1 MCKKALTLSSANGH
15 NNKKGS
21 VVAKSTLLS
30 QINIYPVKSV
40 GGISLSSSW
49 VEKQGLCFDRRFMV
63 ALADGSMVTAR
74 KYPNMV
80 KVSSSLLPTGIIFT
94 YPGLPPL
101 KLQYSTFKMQDTAA
115 TVWADSFSAYTT
127 TDEADDWFS
136 EVLNQRVE
144 LLFTGEQSNRVRE
157 KLGHN
162 VSFADGYPLLII
174 SSGSLAELNKRS
186 SEVHSMEQFR
196 TNLVVD
202 SDEPFIEDSWK
213 RIKIGDVEFEA
224 VKPCER
230 CILTTVDVEKA
241 EFRASKEPLTTFSR
255 FRANERGGVF
265 FGQNLVAKNEGMIRT
280 GDAIE
285 VLEYKDKE
293 YYEDLDANKQEFVCV
308 EREHVARNFETF
320 WLEPQKGAMPS
331 YKAGQHLPIEL
342 NMDGKAVKRLYTL
355 SSSPS
360 RPGRLAISVKRVDGG
375 EVSNWLFDHFQVG
388 DTLIADK
395 PNGSFHI
402 ANSEHEPLLL
412 LSAGSGVTPMMSMLR
427 DLTDQND
434 IRDVV
439 FYHQC
444 STYADIPFAN
454 ELKSLEKQNK
464 NLTVILALT
473 QPSEDWQGLKGRFSL
488 SHLKQIADLTERQV
502 FVCGPDGFM
511 QKAKNL
517 MLKKGLSEDHYHQE
531 AFGVATATEQV
542 VKTVQIS
549 LDGTVFEG
557 NNQQT
562 ILEQAEKA
570 GLAVAHSCRAGFCG
584 ACKVT
589 VESGLVHQPDVP
601 AIQDSEI
608 AEGKILACCAVPQTD
623 VDIVS

>member
-1 MCKKALTLSSANGH
+1 VS
-15 NNKKGS
+15 
-21 VVAKSTLLS
+21 KSPLLS

-63 ALADGSMVTAR
+63 ALSDGAMVTAR

-94 YPGLPPL
+94 YPGMAPL
-101 KLQYSTFKMQDTAA
+101 KLDYSSFKLQQTPA
-115 TVWADSFSAYTT
+115 TVWKDNFAAYTT

-136 EVLNQRVE
+136 QVLDQRVE

-174 SSGSLAELNKRS
+174 SQGSLDELNRRS
-186 SEVHSMEQFR
+186 SETHSMEQFR
-196 TNLVVD
+196 TNLVVG

-213 RIKIGDVEFEA
+213 RIKIGEVEFEA

-230 CILTTVDVEKA
+230 CILTTVDVEKGA
-241 EFRASKEPLTTFSR
+241 FRESKEPLNTFSR

-280 GDAIE
+280 GDEIE
-285 VLEYKDKE
+285 VLEYKEKE
-293 YYEDLDANKQEFVCV
+293 IYDDLDAQKQEFVCV
-308 EREHVARNFETF
+308 ERERVARNFETF
-320 WLEPQKGAMPS
+320 WLEPQKGAMPD

-342 NMDGKAVKRLYTL
+342 NLDGQVVKRLYTL

-360 RPGRLAISVKRVDGG
+360 RPGRLAISVKRIDGG
-375 EVSNWLFDHFQVG
+375 SVSNWLFEHFQVG

-395 PNGSFHI
+395 PNGSFHL
-402 ANSEHEPLLL
+402 ANDDHEPLLL

-427 DLTDQND
+427 DLSD
-434 IRDVV
+434 RDVV
-439 FYHQC
+439 NNVVFFHQC
-444 STYADIPFAN
+444 STVDDIPFAE
-454 ELKSLEKQNK
+454 ELKALEAQHE
-464 NLTVILALT
+464 NLTVMLSLT
-473 QPSEDWQGLKGRFSL
+473 QSIDDWQGLKGRFSL
-488 SHLKQIADLTERQV
+488 SHLKQIPDLTARQV

-517 MLKKGLSEDHYHQE
+517 MLKKGLAEDHYHQE
-531 AFGVATATEQV
+531 AFGVATATEDS
-542 VKTVQIS
+542 VKALQIS
-549 LDGTVFEG
+549 IDGNVFEG
-557 NNQQT
+557 DNQKT
-562 ILEQAEKA
+562 LLEQAEEA
-570 GLAVAHSCRAGFCG
+570 GVSIAHTCRAGFCG

-601 AIQDSEI
+601 AIQESEI
-608 AEGKILACCAVPQTD
+608 AEGKVLACCSVPRTD
-623 VDIVS
+623 VEIVS

>member
-1 MCKKALTLSSANGH
+1 MS
-15 NNKKGS
+15 
-21 VVAKSTLLS
+21 KSPMLS

-63 ALADGSMVTAR
+63 ALSDGAMVTAR

-94 YPGLPPL
+94 YPGMAPL
-101 KLQYSTFKMQDTAA
+101 KLEYSSFKLQETPA
-115 TVWADSFSAYTT
+115 TVWKDNFAAYTT

-136 EVLNQRVE
+136 QVLEQRVE

-174 SSGSLAELNKRS
+174 SQGSLDELNRRS
-186 SEVHSMEQFR
+186 SETHSMEQFR
-196 TNLVVD
+196 TNLVVG

-213 RIKIGDVEFEA
+213 RIKIGEVEFEA

-230 CILTTVDVEKA
+230 CILTTVDVDKG
-241 EFRASKEPLTTFSR
+241 EFRESKEPLKTFAR

-265 FGQNLVAKNEGMIRT
+265 FGQNLVAKNEGMIRA
-280 GDAIE
+280 GDEIE

-293 YYEDLDANKQEFVCV
+293 FYEDLDAQKQEFVCV

-320 WLEPQKGAMPS
+320 WLEPQKGSMPD

-342 NMDGKAVKRLYTL
+342 NIDGQTVKRLYTL

-360 RPGRLAISVKRVDGG
+360 RPGRLSISVKRIDGG
-375 EVSNWLFDHFQVG
+375 SVSNWLFDNFQVG
-388 DTLIADK
+388 DTLIADL
-395 PNGSFHI
+395 PNGSFHM
-402 ANSEHEPLLL
+402 ANKHHEPLLL

-427 DLTDQND
+427 DLSD
-434 IRDVV
+434 RDAVNNVV
-439 FYHQC
+439 FFHQC
-444 STYADIPFAN
+444 STIDDIPFAD
-454 ELKSLEKQNK
+454 ELKLLENK
-464 NLTVILALT
+464 HDHLTVMISLT
-473 QPSEDWQGLKGRFSL
+473 QPSEDWEGLKGRFSL
-488 SHLKQIADLTERQV
+488 SHLKLISDLNQRQV

-517 MLKKGLSEDHYHQE
+517 MMKKGLAEDHYHQE
-531 AFGVATATEQV
+531 AFGVATATEEQV
-542 VKTVQIS
+542 KAVQIS
-549 LDGTVFEG
+549 VDGNVFEG
-557 NNQQT
+557 NNQKT
-562 ILEQAEKA
+562 LLEQAEDA
-570 GLAVAHSCRAGFCG
+570 GLSIAHSCRAGFCG

-601 AIQDSEI
+601 AIQESEI
-608 AEGKILACCAVPQTD
+608 AEGKVLACCSVPKTD
-623 VDIVS
+623 VEVVS

>member
-1 MCKKALTLSSANGH
+1 MS
-15 NNKKGS
+15 
-21 VVAKSTLLS
+21 KSPLLS

-63 ALADGSMVTAR
+63 ALSDGAMVTAR

-94 YPGLPPL
+94 YPGMAPL
-101 KLQYSTFKMQDTAA
+101 RLEYSSFKLQQTPA
-115 TVWADSFSAYTT
+115 TVWKDNFAAYTT

-136 EVLNQRVE
+136 QVLDQRVE

-174 SSGSLAELNKRS
+174 SQGSLDELNRRS
-186 SEVHSMEQFR
+186 SEIHSMEQFR
-196 TNLVVD
+196 TNLVVG
-202 SDEPFIEDSWK
+202 SDEPFVEDSWK
-213 RIKIGDVEFEA
+213 RIKIGEVEFEA

-230 CILTTVDVEKA
+230 CILTTVDVEKGA
-241 EFRASKEPLTTFSR
+241 FRESKEPLNTFSR

-280 GDAIE
+280 GDEIE

-293 YYEDLDANKQEFVCV
+293 VYDDLDAQKQEFVCV
-308 EREHVARNFETF
+308 ERERVARNFETF
-320 WLEPQKGAMPS
+320 WLEPQKGAMPD

-342 NMDGKAVKRLYTL
+342 NLDGQVVKRLYTL

-360 RPGRLAISVKRVDGG
+360 RPGRLAISVKRIDGG
-375 EVSNWLFDHFQVG
+375 SVSNWLFEHFQVG

-395 PNGSFHI
+395 PNGSFHM
-402 ANSEHEPLLL
+402 ANADHEPLLL

-427 DLTDQND
+427 DLSD
-434 IRDVV
+434 RDAVNNVV
-439 FYHQC
+439 FFHQC
-444 STYADIPFAN
+444 STVDDIPFAE
-454 ELKSLEKQNK
+454 ELKSLEAKHE
-464 NLTVILALT
+464 NLTVMLSLT
-473 QPSEDWQGLKGRFSL
+473 QSSDDWQGLKGRFSL
-488 SHLKQIADLTERQV
+488 SHLKQIPDLTARQV

-517 MLKKGLSEDHYHQE
+517 MLKKGLAEDHYHQE
-531 AFGVATATEQV
+531 AFGVATATEDS
-542 VKTVQIS
+542 VKALQIS
-549 LDGTVFEG
+549 IDGNVFEG
-557 NNQQT
+557 DNQKT
-562 ILEQAEKA
+562 LLEQAEDA
-570 GLAVAHSCRAGFCG
+570 GMSIAHTCRAGFCG

-601 AIQDSEI
+601 AIQESEI
-608 AEGKILACCAVPQTD
+608 AEGKVLACCSVPRTD
-623 VDIVS
+623 VEIVS

>member
-1 MCKKALTLSSANGH
+1 MS
-15 NNKKGS
+15 
-21 VVAKSTLLS
+21 KSPLLS

-63 ALADGSMVTAR
+63 ALSDGAMVTAR

-94 YPGLPPL
+94 YPGMAPL
-101 KLQYSTFKMQDTAA
+101 KLEYTSFKLQQTPA
-115 TVWADSFSAYTT
+115 TVWKDNFAAYTT

-136 EVLNQRVE
+136 QVLDQRVE

-174 SSGSLAELNKRS
+174 SQGSLDELNRRS
-186 SEVHSMEQFR
+186 SETHSMEQFR
-196 TNLVVD
+196 TNLVVG

-213 RIKIGDVEFEA
+213 RIKIGEVEFEA

-230 CILTTVDVEKA
+230 CILTTVDVEKGK
-241 EFRASKEPLTTFSR
+241 FRESKEPLNTFSR

-280 GDAIE
+280 GDEIE
-285 VLEYKDKE
+285 VLEYKEKE
-293 YYEDLDANKQEFVCV
+293 VYDDLDAQKQEFVCV
-308 EREHVARNFETF
+308 ERERVARNFETF
-320 WLEPQKGAMPS
+320 WLEPQKGAMPD

-342 NMDGKAVKRLYTL
+342 NLDGQVVKRLYTL

-360 RPGRLAISVKRVDGG
+360 RPGRLAISVKRIDGG
-375 EVSNWLFDHFQVG
+375 SVSNWLFEHFQVG

-395 PNGSFHI
+395 PNGSFHM
-402 ANSEHEPLLL
+402 ANADHEPLLL

-427 DLTDQND
+427 DLSD
-434 IRDVV
+434 RDAVNNVV
-439 FYHQC
+439 FFHQC
-444 STYADIPFAN
+444 STVDDIPFAE
-454 ELKSLEKQNK
+454 ELKSLEAKHENF
-464 NLTVILALT
+464 TVMLSLT
-473 QPSEDWQGLKGRFSL
+473 QSNDDWQGLKGRFSL
-488 SHLKQIADLTERQV
+488 SHLKQIPDLTARQV

-517 MLKKGLSEDHYHQE
+517 MLKKGLAEDHYHQE
-531 AFGVATATEQV
+531 AFGVATATEDS
-542 VKTVQIS
+542 VKAVQIS
-549 LDGTVFEG
+549 IDGNVFEG
-557 NNQQT
+557 DNQKT
-562 ILEQAEKA
+562 LLEQAEDA
-570 GLAVAHSCRAGFCG
+570 GLSITHTCRAGFCG

-601 AIQDSEI
+601 AIQESEI
-608 AEGKILACCAVPQTD
+608 AEGKVLACCSVPRTD
-623 VDIVS
+623 VEIVS